1 MKLQQTLILLVTSVS
16 VASLSVSGCINAR
29 DFKADAQTPATS
41 TTEQEQQYNLLYV
54 PTPQPI
60 VDAMLQLA
68 QVNSNDLI
76 YDLGSGDGRIP
87 ITAARRYG
95 ARGVGI
101 DLNPERIQEANANLK
116 RSGVGNNVEF
126 RQQDLFETD
135 LSKASVVTLYLLP
148 EVMTKLRPKL
158 LQELRPGTRIVSHAF
173 DMGDWKPQQVQE
185 VDGRT
190 IYLWVVPENVKAV
203 SRSGYYADS

>member
-1 MKLQQTLILLVTSVS
+1 MKLQRTLILLVTTVS

-29 DFKADAQTPATS
+29 DFEADAQTPAINATA
-41 TTEQEQQYNLLYV
+41 QQDQYNLLYV
-54 PTPQPI
+54 PTPQSV
-60 VDAMLQLA
+60 VDAMLKIA
-68 QVNSNDLI
+68 QVNSNDLV

-87 ITAARRYG
+87 ITAAQRYG

-101 DLNPERIQEANANLK
+101 DLNPERIQEANANLQ

-173 DMGDWKPQQVQE
+173 DMADWKPQQVQE

-190 IYLWVVPENVKAV
+190 IYLWVVVLA
-203 SRSGYYADS
+203 YLTC

>member
-1 MKLQQTLILLVTSVS
+1 MKLQRTLILLVTSVS

-29 DFKADAQTPATS
+29 DFEADAQTPAVS
-41 TTEQEQQYNLLYV
+41 TTEQHQYNLLYV
-54 PTPQPI
+54 PTPQPV

-68 QVNSNDLI
+68 QVNSDDFI

-87 ITAARRYG
+87 ITAAQKYG

-101 DLNPERIQEANANLK
+101 DLNPERIQEANANLQ
-116 RSGVGNNVEF
+116 RSGVVNNVEF

-173 DMGDWKPQQVQE
+173 DMGDWEPQQVQQ

-190 IYLWVVPENVKAV
+190 IYLWVVPENVPQNL
-203 SRSGYYADS
+203 RQ

>member
-1 MKLQQTLILLVTSVS
+1 MKLQRSLILLITSVS

-29 DFKADAQTPATS
+29 DFEADAQTPAVN
-41 TTEQEQQYNLLYV
+41 TTEQHQYNLLYV
-54 PTPQPI
+54 PTPQPV

-68 QVNSNDLI
+68 QVNNNDLI

-87 ITAARRYG
+87 ITAAQRYG

-101 DLNPERIQEANANLK
+101 DLNPERIQEANANLQ

-126 RQQDLFETD
+126 RQQDLFKID
-135 LSKASVVTLYLLP
+135 LSKASVVTLYLVP

-185 VDGRT
+185 VDGRK
-190 IYLWVVPENVKAV
+190 IYLWVVPENVPQNL
-203 SRSGYYADS
+203 RQ

>member
-1 MKLQQTLILLVTSVS
+1 MKLQRSLILLVTSVS

-29 DFKADAQTPATS
+29 DFEADAQTPAVN
-41 TTEQEQQYNLLYV
+41 TTEQYQYNLLYV
-54 PTPQPI
+54 PTPQPV

-68 QVNSNDLI
+68 QVNNNDLI

-116 RSGVGNNVEF
+116 RSGVANNVQF

-185 VDGRT
+185 VDGRK
-190 IYLWVVPENVKAV
+190 IYLWVVPENVPQNL
-203 SRSGYYADS
+203 RQ

>member
-1 MKLQQTLILLVTSVS
+1 MESRIMKLQRTLILLVTSVS

-29 DFKADAQTPATS
+29 DFEADAQTPAVS
-41 TTEQEQQYNLLYV
+41 TIEQHQYNLLYV
-54 PTPQPI
+54 PTPEPV

-68 QVNSNDLI
+68 QVNSDDLV

-87 ITAARRYG
+87 ITAAQRYG

-101 DLNPERIQEANANLK
+101 DLNPERIQEANANLQ
-116 RSGVGNNVEF
+116 RSGVVNNVEF

-190 IYLWVVPENVKAV
+190 IYLWVVPENVPQNL
-203 SRSGYYADS
+203 RQ